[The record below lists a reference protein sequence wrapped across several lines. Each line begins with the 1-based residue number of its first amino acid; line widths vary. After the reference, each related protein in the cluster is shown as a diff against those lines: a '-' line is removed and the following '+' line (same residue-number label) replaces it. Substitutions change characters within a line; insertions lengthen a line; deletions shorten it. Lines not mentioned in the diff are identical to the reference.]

1 MLDLE
6 QVYALAIFMTGAFVV
21 VLVTTIT
28 YVLTFRKQLLDA
40 EPPPQAELVFD
51 DQRVNELSATL
62 VQQTTYLKTAIAGM
76 GGDTFTDLTEMLNNQ
91 SAAVNR
97 LISMMQ
103 NQSIQ
108 LTGIT
113 DRLDWLETG
122 VIQAQANQLSAI
134 GTRLDEWATAQDATS
149 AAHQTQLQEHA
160 RLLAELDRELA
171 AQASQATTERQHQT
185 SLIERLLEQVTQLV
199 PALGHIVAA
208 PPRAGQDRLTDIKGI
223 GPVYSGRLYEA
234 GIHTY
239 QQLAA
244 MTEAELTLIIKRK
257 GVDTASWIEQA
268 KLLASQR
275 AKVESIAE

>member
-6 QVYALAIFMTGAFVV
+6 QIYALAIFMTGAFVV
-21 VLVTTIT
+21 VLVTAIT
-28 YVLTFRKQLLDA
+28 YVLTFRSQLLDA
-40 EPPPQAELVFD
+40 EQPSPQAELVFD

-76 GGDTFTDLTEMLNNQ
+76 GGDTFTDLTDMLNNQ

-108 LTGIT
+108 LTSIT

-134 GTRLDEWATAQDATS
+134 SARLDEWATAQDTTS
-149 AAHQTQLQEHA
+149 AAHQTQLQDHA

-171 AQASQATTERQHQT
+171 EQARQATTERQQQT
-185 SLIERLLEQVTQLV
+185 TLIKRLLDQVTQLV
-199 PALGHIVAA
+199 PALGHIV
-208 PPRAGQDRLTDIKGI
+208 PRAGQDRLTDIKGI

-244 MTEAELTLIIKRK
+244 MTEAELTLVIKRK

-268 KLLASQR
+268 KLFASQR
-275 AKVESIAE
+275 AKVESIE